1 MFLGQLIHQQRLN
14 KQLTQS
20 ELAAGICT
28 QNTISKIEK
37 KNLPPTIPILIK
49 ICTWLGL
56 TLNELFTEFN
66 ALDTASDEG
75 VISAEVA
82 LLAGDSGPAAALITD
97 IDFKATEHPYP
108 AIFFFFNGY
117 LSYLDHQSEL
127 QIFSAYNSFTA
138 AIGDDTSTLKLLLN
152 TGMGLIYQEAGEEL
166 ADFYFN
172 NNINFINQLDHI
184 NVIDVQRVLFASR
197 HTAAYMINQH
207 RIDAAIEFLTKA
219 LKLSQKNQIIKQVDH
234 LYYLRA
240 RARQQSG
247 RDYAEDRE
255 TALVFAKYLKNNAL
269 IAKIKALN

>member
-37 KNLPPTIPILIK
+37 KNLPPTILILIK
-49 ICTWLGL
+49 ICTRLGL

-255 TALVFAKYLKNNAL
+255 TALVFAKYLKNNTL

>member
-37 KNLPPTIPILIK
+37 KKLPPTIPILIK
-49 ICTWLGL
+49 ICTRLGL

>member
-49 ICTWLGL
+49 ICTRLGL

-269 IAKIKALN
+269 IAKIKALR

>member
-49 ICTWLGL
+49 ICTRLGL

-66 ALDTASDEG
+66 VLDTASDEG

-269 IAKIKALN
+269 IAKIKALT

>member
-37 KNLPPTIPILIK
+37 KKLPPTIPILIK
-49 ICTWLGL
+49 ICTRLGL

-255 TALVFAKYLKNNAL
+255 TALVFAKYLKNNA
-269 IAKIKALN
+269 

>member
-49 ICTWLGL
+49 ICTRLGL

-82 LLAGDSGPAAALITD
+82 LLAGDSGPAAVLITD

>member
-49 ICTWLGL
+49 ICTRLGL

-108 AIFFFFNGY
+108 AVFFFFNGY

-219 LKLSQKNQIIKQVDH
+219 LKLNQKNQIIKQVDH

>member
-49 ICTWLGL
+49 ICTRLGL

-66 ALDTASDEG
+66 VLDTASDEG

>member
-49 ICTWLGL
+49 ICTQLGL